1 LFSGL
6 VEPIGALIAALFL
19 TPMNYPCGKPRGI
32 QKPQRKISRGKPRGM
47 YPTRFKSLIPAS
59 LAFAAG
65 VMVFITLDELVPAAR
80 EFGHQHTTAIGIIA
94 GAISVF
100 LLSGLLGV

>member
-1 LFSGL
+1 M
-6 VEPIGALIAALFL
+6 AALFL
-19 TPMNYPCGKPRGI
+19 TP
-32 QKPQRKISRGKPRGM
+32 
-47 YPTRFKSLIPAS
+47 FKSLIPMS

-65 VMVFITLDELVPAAR
+65 VMVFITLDELVPTAR